1 MSIRLSIWHKLLL
14 LVLIP
19 LVFEVSFVLVL
30 AGLLKSAQQATDQ
43 YEHSRELLL
52 AFHLAEGAMVRS
64 MVQMVGAGTGN
75 AHRFDGIDEAIA
87 TLRSAGAK
95 IRQSASIQPEL
106 KEIIAPAPELFE
118 SAIKAVQ
125 KSREDFG
132 NKTPTNIQVARLRG
146 IGLPLLFDFD
156 EISKNMVDAEKH
168 LNSVGPPELERKGN
182 LVVWLLLSG
191 TIFSVVLSL
200 GAAWFFVT
208 DILKRLRIVEENA
221 RLLAMRTP
229 LKVIPIGHDE
239 IARLDQSLHSADKV
253 LDESRRREL
262 AILDVA
268 ADVILSADRRY
279 RITAAG
285 AASLHAWGYASDD
298 LLGRSI
304 LSLHS
309 KEGEAT
315 FRAALEEI
323 VRAQVGAEQETQ
335 IVCSDG
341 RLKDFLWKINWSN
354 ENQSFYC
361 VAHDISVRRAADRM
375 KQRFIAIASHDL
387 GTPLSS
393 ISATLSTLLAGVEN
407 LSDAARNVLK
417 KAEASLERLMDLIR
431 DLLDLEKLEAGKVI
445 LDFGAVSSLDV
456 CSAACDSVEF
466 LARSLGVKL
475 VKSNRDTLMR
485 GDERRL
491 VRVLINLI
499 SNAIK
504 FSPRDSTV
512 TIEIN
517 DLGKYTEI
525 SVHDRGPGIPETDR
539 ELIFEKF
546 RQSTSQS
553 AVKGTGLG
561 LAIAK
566 LIVEGHQ
573 GLIGVTSV
581 INQGS
586 TFYIRIPNLDEGAL

>member
-1 MSIRLSIWHKLLL
+1 
-14 LVLIP
+14 
-19 LVFEVSFVLVL
+19 
-30 AGLLKSAQQATDQ
+30 
-43 YEHSRELLL
+43 
-52 AFHLAEGAMVRS
+52 
-64 MVQMVGAGTGN
+64 
-75 AHRFDGIDEAIA
+75 
-87 TLRSAGAK
+87 
-95 IRQSASIQPEL
+95 
-106 KEIIAPAPELFE
+106 
-118 SAIKAVQ
+118 
-125 KSREDFG
+125 
-132 NKTPTNIQVARLRG
+132 
-146 IGLPLLFDFD
+146 
-156 EISKNMVDAEKH
+156 
-168 LNSVGPPELERKGN
+168 
-182 LVVWLLLSG
+182 
-191 TIFSVVLSL
+191 
-200 GAAWFFVT
+200 
-208 DILKRLRIVEENA
+208 
-221 RLLAMRTP
+221 
-229 LKVIPIGHDE
+229 
-239 IARLDQSLHSADKV
+239 
-253 LDESRRREL
+253 
-262 AILDVA
+262 
-268 ADVILSADRRY
+268 
-279 RITAAG
+279 
-285 AASLHAWGYASDD
+285 
-298 LLGRSI
+298 
-304 LSLHS
+304 
-309 KEGEAT
+309 
-315 FRAALEEI
+315 
-323 VRAQVGAEQETQ
+323 
-335 IVCSDG
+335 
-341 RLKDFLWKINWSN
+341 
-354 ENQSFYC
+354 
-361 VAHDISVRRAADRM
+361 M